1 MENPKHCLSTA
12 QQPPSRQP
20 PSSRPEPHHSRG
32 PPSHGRN
39 RLARAGGRC
48 WRMRSATLLVAARR
62 APQASR
68 RGLGRGWG
76 ASCCCRHVP
85 PRCSAGRGLRLGKGA
100 VAGCGLRLA
109 AGRTVVQCG
118 AEGRGQGLGAALTG
132 QSGGAWPWGWGAQ
145 CEGCASG
152 CRPVLGSALTALS
165 LRLEAFARVF
175 RVVWLP
181 VSTQAGAVRFIRAA
195 VRFIKMHS

>member
-1 MENPKHCLSTA
+1 M
-12 QQPPSRQP
+12 
-20 PSSRPEPHHSRG
+20 RPAASG
-32 PPSHGRN
+32 GTDGR
-39 RLARAGGRC
+39 A
-48 WRMRSATLLVAARR
+48 
-62 APQASR
+62 
-68 RGLGRGWG
+68 
-76 ASCCCRHVP
+76 
-85 PRCSAGRGLRLGKGA
+85 
-100 VAGCGLRLA
+100 
-109 AGRTVVQCG
+109 VQCG